1 MPLASATSQIVA
13 SSGHKTPLSKHD
25 PSGLPKKNAGV
36 FFKWCPKIQRSVMM
50 HVPSFP
56 YQTNYFGPI
65 GYSFPI
71 FNIHSPAASPNSM
84 ACGSGPDPADPV
96 CVQTWPLPVQ
106 LGEKAWPVQCR
117 NELRHPGRRTSHAP
131 SAACGSAYV
140 GRAHSVYVRPG
151 SVPWDSKTPK
161 QFARKNRREEMKR
174 IHVLHPGGKKPLE
187 SVTSLRKFQAS
198 PKRTI
203 SPANHLEMQPSFPV
217 DLERPFGVRAISLL
231 TTRENHKNRATAQTS
246 ADAI

>member
-1 MPLASATSQIVA
+1 MF
-13 SSGHKTPLSKHD
+13 HH
-25 PSGLPKKNAGV
+25 
-36 FFKWCPKIQRSVMM
+36 
-50 HVPSFP
+50 
-56 YQTNYFGPI
+56 
-65 GYSFPI
+65 FPI
-71 FNIHSPAASPNSM
+71 KLTILGHLGIRFLFSTSTALQLHQTAWAW
-84 ACGSGPDPADPV
+84 GSSPDPADPV
-96 CVQTWPLPVQ
+96 CVQTWPLLVL

-161 QFARKNRREEMKR
+161 QFARKNHREEMKR

-203 SPANHLEMQPSFPV
+203 SQANHLEMQPSFPV

>member
-1 MPLASATSQIVA
+1 
-13 SSGHKTPLSKHD
+13 
-25 PSGLPKKNAGV
+25 
-36 FFKWCPKIQRSVMM
+36 MM

-161 QFARKNRREEMKR
+161 QFARKNRRRNEENTRAAPWWKETIGKRHIPQEIPGIPKKNHFPRQSPRDATIISGGFRKALRRASNIPSHYQGEPQKSRNSSDKCRRHIAAKAQIGLKR
-174 IHVLHPGGKKPLE
+174 I
-187 SVTSLRKFQAS
+187 
-198 PKRTI
+198 
-203 SPANHLEMQPSFPV
+203 
-217 DLERPFGVRAISLL
+217 
-231 TTRENHKNRATAQTS
+231 
-246 ADAI
+246 